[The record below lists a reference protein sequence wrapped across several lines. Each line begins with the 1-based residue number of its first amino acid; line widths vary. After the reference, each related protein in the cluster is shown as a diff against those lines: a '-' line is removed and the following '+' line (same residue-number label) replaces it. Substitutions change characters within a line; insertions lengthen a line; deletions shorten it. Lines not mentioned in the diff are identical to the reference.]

1 MRRLQHPSIVYSR
14 VRRTSKTR
22 PNYPSHQSG
31 ALTGS
36 RALSSLQSQPEDIP
50 EDSSHDPLVRNAVGV
65 QLLPRSIHRQI
76 FPHDT
81 FPPPSERAVQLSKE
95 HLSRHGLAKGISDP
109 IEAPLFNLPPL
120 LGKTIDQHFIS
131 MGIDRSEPY
140 LSNAKAFSLAH
151 LPSIP
156 TNWSQLPGWTV
167 YHSDGSFE
175 AIDHPPES
183 EYALLLD
190 VETFPALTQYAIMA
204 TAVSGES
211 WYSWLSPWLLDTTDQ
226 PHHLI
231 PMPSNTHRLIVG
243 HHVGFDR
250 ARIQQEYSL
259 KGTRTRFLDTMSL
272 HIATFGLSNPQRP
285 AYLFKKKKALSDQQN
300 LGEHD
305 TPSPNDPLHDF
316 LNAGSLHTQLTDLD
330 TSNQT
335 SWTDVA
341 SMNSL
346 EEVAKLHC
354 GIKLDKTLRN
364 VFLESDKSQIVKNI
378 PQLLEYCARDVS
390 ATHAVYCKL
399 LPLFLEQCPHPVSFA
414 GMLHMGNPFLPVDE
428 TWETYLKRSESAFL
442 TKSTTVKA
450 SLLRLA
456 EATRKLMFVKDP
468 KTGRPIYEDDHWL
481 KQLDWTPKKARW
493 SSLQTTQDLSS
504 SPHSEDASDPGTPI
518 QDSKKTIPAW
528 FANVQRSR
536 QGDSCCIPPDS
547 PLAAL
552 LFKVKFNG
560 HPVVWSRKLGWMF
573 SLVLD
578 PDAPSSNIPADEIDI
593 RDVPEQFELR
603 ENERIFK
610 LPSSAAQS
618 TKRVRTL
625 LSRNNAKLFEKE
637 VLSSPYPEAHMA
649 CQISKSSVISNDL
662 IQAISA
668 RCLELAAEAKT
679 LDSQDAKLDPWLRQL
694 DWTPVIEESNLS
706 LEDEAFTSHDP
717 AATEIGLH
725 QTQKSP
731 RSLKLPEE
739 EKVWPH
745 WYWLLARRGIDNIG
759 LTTKSQMTPL
769 LLRLSFCGFPLYRS
783 KQHGWVFRI
792 PLSELTEPYDSR
804 SPLSFDFERDPMFFN
819 DQEEAVFFKMPH
831 PDGESENVG
840 SPLSKSFDKAF
851 ENEILRANPLCIDH
865 ISANLLS
872 DSAHVT
878 LKEADSHAL
887 ADNARQALSMNMQC
901 SYWLNASQRIKDQM
915 VVWDPNPPHAKSDCP
930 ELSKRKQG
938 LILPQVTVMGTI
950 TRRATEKTWLAAANA
965 KKNKIG
971 TELKS
976 MIRAPPGYSIVGADV
991 DSEELWISSVM
1002 GDAQFGMHG
1011 ATAIGWMTLEGTK
1024 VAGTDLHSKTAS
1036 ILGISRNDAKV
1047 FNYSRIYGAGIAHAV
1062 QLLMKADPTASK
1074 EEATK
1079 LAKQLYASTKG
1090 VKNYRAETFSRK
1102 FWYGG
1107 TESYLFNK
1115 LEQIALAEYPETPAL
1130 NCGITRALRKCHLP
1144 SAGEGPDFMTSRVNW
1159 AVQSSG
1165 VDYLHMLI
1173 VAMDYL
1179 IDRYGIAARYM
1190 ISVHDEIR
1198 YLSAWEDHYR
1208 CALALQIANLWTRC
1222 QFAFKLEMDDL
1233 PQSCAWFSAV
1243 DVDHVLRKEVDLSC
1257 VTPSNPDPIPP
1268 GESLDIIKLLELTP
1282 MGLGKSHKPLEV
1294 PDQLINESAHL
1305 FRADNSQAMKHRST
1319 QLEWLAAQS
1328 SKDRDEVRKHWL
1340 RAQHQEEQAWVELEL
1355 RQRASP
1361 ARPQQTSSDVAPKIP
1376 QPLYRRVHIPQKTQP
1391 SSSPRPSLPSHQSP
1405 LNHLRKKV
1413 DDDPDMSAWKAF
1425 DASQSI
1431 RYPHHQL

>member
-1 MRRLQHPSIVYSR
+1 MKRLQQPSIVYSSLAR
-14 VRRTSKTR
+14 LNNRRPTIHPTPHPR
-22 PNYPSHQSG
+22 F
-31 ALTGS
+31 
-36 RALSSLQSQPEDIP
+36 RAEYSLQNSPIN
-50 EDSSHDPLVRNAVGV
+50 SSDDHRNEPIVRNAVGV

-76 FPHDT
+76 FPRDV
-81 FPPPSERAVQLSKE
+81 FPPPSERAIQLSKE

-109 IEAPLFNLPPL
+109 IEAPLFSLPSL
-120 LGKTIDQHFIS
+120 QGETIDQHFVS
-131 MGIDRSEPY
+131 LGVDRSEPY
-140 LSNAKAFSLAH
+140 LSNAKIFSLSE

-156 TNWSQLPGWTV
+156 TNWSQLPGWTI

-183 EYALLLD
+183 EKALVMD
-190 VETFPALTQYAIMA
+190 VETFPAHTQCAIMA
-204 TAVSGES
+204 TAVSSSS
-211 WYSWLSPWLLDTTDQ
+211 WYSWLSPWLVGKTDQ
-226 PHHLI
+226 PDNLI
-231 PMPSNTHRLIVG
+231 PMPSKTHRLIVG

-259 KGTRTRFLDTMSL
+259 RATRTRFLDTMSL

-285 AYLFKKKKALSDQQN
+285 AYMFSKKKALSNPQN
-300 LGEHD
+300 IEEHD
-305 TPSPNDPLHDF
+305 QENSNTPSDEPSNVNDFATGFSGLE
-316 LNAGSLHTQLTDLD
+316 AAT
-330 TSNQT
+330 QT

-354 GIKLDKTLRN
+354 GIQVDKTLRN
-364 VFLESDKSQIVKNI
+364 IFLENDKSQIVRHI

-428 TWETYLKRSESAFL
+428 TWQTYLERSESAFL

-493 SSLQTTQDLSS
+493 TSLQTTQDTL
-504 SPHSEDASDPGTPI
+504 PGSDSIDSNNPSKPA
-518 QDSKKTIPAW
+518 QDPKKMIPAW
-528 FANVQRSR
+528 FANLQRSR
-536 QGDSCCIPPDS
+536 QGDAFLIAPES

-552 LFKVKFNG
+552 LLKVKYQG
-560 HPVVWSRKLGWMF
+560 HPVLWSRKLGWLF
-573 SLVLD
+573 GSIID
-578 PDAPSSNIPADEIDI
+578 PNAPPSSLPTDEIDL
-593 RDVPEQFELR
+593 REVPEHVELY

-610 LPSSAAQS
+610 LPSSTGQS

-625 LSRNNAKLFEKE
+625 LSRNNSKLFDKDI
-637 VLSSPYPEAHMA
+637 LSSPYPEAHIA
-649 CQISKSSVISNDL
+649 CRIAKTSDVSNDL
-662 IQAISA
+662 NQGVYD
-668 RCLELAAEAKT
+668 RLLQLAEEAKT
-679 LDSQDAKLDPWLRQL
+679 LDSQSAKLDPWLRQL
-694 DWTPVIEESNLS
+694 DWTPVMEESDLR
-706 LEDEAFTSHDP
+706 LKDVEDSSPD
-717 AATEIGLH
+717 H
-725 QTQKSP
+725 QTTGVDQNQIHKSSK
-731 RSLKLPEE
+731 SLKLPEE
-739 EKVWPH
+739 DKVWPH

-792 PLSELTEPYDSR
+792 PSSELKDPYLSR
-804 SPLSFDFERDPMFFN
+804 VPLTFNFERDPMFVN
-819 DQEEAVFFKMPH
+819 DQEGAVFFKVPH
-831 PDGESENVG
+831 PDGDSENVG

-851 ENEILRANPLCIDH
+851 ENEVLRANPLCIDH
-865 ISANLLS
+865 SSANLLS

-878 LKEADSHAL
+878 LKAADSHAL
-887 ADNARQALSMNMQC
+887 ADNARQALSMSMQC

-915 VVWDPNPPHAKSDCP
+915 VIWESSLPQENSDNPEPSRC
-930 ELSKRKQG
+930 KQG

-976 MIRAPPGYSIVGADV
+976 MIRAPPGYAIVGADV

-1074 EEATK
+1074 TEATK

-1090 VKNYRAETFSRK
+1090 VKNYRADMFERK

-1179 IDRYGIAARYM
+1179 TDRYGIDARYM

-1198 YLSAWEDHYR
+1198 YLSAWEDRYR

-1268 GESLDIIKLLELTP
+1268 GESLDINKLLQVTP
-1282 MGLGKSHKPLEV
+1282 MGLGELKKPLEV
-1294 PDQLINESAHL
+1294 SDSSTGDFASLYKSNIAL
-1305 FRADNSQAMKHRST
+1305 KHRST

-1328 SKDRDEVRKHWL
+1328 SQDRDEIRKHWH
-1340 RAQHQEEQAWVELEL
+1340 RAQHQEEQAWVEHEL
-1355 RQRASP
+1355 RQRAPP
-1361 ARPQQTSSDVAPKIP
+1361 APAKKTTSQLAPKDT
-1376 QPLYRRVHIPQKTQP
+1376 QPLYRRVPIPQKVQP
-1391 SSSPRPSLPSHQSP
+1391 SSPSYKPRPSRPSRQVP
-1405 LNHLRKKV
+1405 LNHTRKNG
-1413 DDDPDMSAWKAF
+1413 DDDPDLSAWKAF
-1425 DASQSI
+1425 DASQSVNHPLD
-1431 RYPHHQL
+1431 RL

>member
-1 MRRLQHPSIVYSR
+1 MPDIRLSDIRPWMKRLQHSSIVQSCL
-14 VRRTSKTR
+14 RRTTNGTLAAR
-22 PNYPSHQSG
+22 QLG
-31 ALTGS
+31 AVTDC
-36 RALSSLQSQPEDIP
+36 RAPFI
-50 EDSSHDPLVRNAVGV
+50 RNPVGV
-65 QLLPRSIHRQI
+65 QLLPRLIHRQI
-76 FPHDT
+76 FPQDT
-81 FPPPSERAVQLSKE
+81 FPPPSDNAIQISKE

-109 IEAPLFNLPPL
+109 IEAPVFNLPPL
-120 LGKTIDQHFIS
+120 QGKTIDQHFIS
-131 MGIDRSEPY
+131 LGIDRSEPY
-140 LSNAKAFSLAH
+140 LSSAKAFSLTN

-156 TNWSQLPGWTV
+156 THWSQIPGWTV

-175 AIDHPPES
+175 TIDHPPEN
-183 EYALLLD
+183 EKALVMD
-190 VETFPALTQYAIMA
+190 VETFPAHTQCAIMA
-204 TAVSGES
+204 TAVSGSS
-211 WYSWLSPWLLDTTDQ
+211 WYSWLSPWLVDKTDQ
-226 PHHLI
+226 PDHLI
-231 PMPSNTHRLIVG
+231 TMPSNTHRLIVG
-243 HHVGFDR
+243 HYVGFDR

-259 KGTRTRFLDTMSL
+259 RGTQTRFLDTMSL

-285 AYLFKKKKALSDQQN
+285 AYISSKRRTSSDQQN
-300 LGEHD
+300 CDEHANPNSNN
-305 TPSPNDPLHDF
+305 PSHNF
-316 LNAGSLHTQLTDLD
+316 LDGSSIHTELPGLEA
-330 TSNQT
+330 SNRT

-354 GIKLDKTLRN
+354 GIKLDKALRN
-364 VFLESDKSQIVKNI
+364 IFLESDKSEIVKNI

-414 GMLHMGNPFLPVDE
+414 GMLHMGNPFLPVNE
-428 TWETYLKRSESAFL
+428 TWETYLERSESAFL
-442 TKSTTVKA
+442 AKSTTVKS

-468 KTGRPIYEDDHWL
+468 DTGRPIYEDDHWL

-493 SSLQTTQDLSS
+493 TSLQTVPNIPSNMNSNHCNDPS
-504 SPHSEDASDPGTPI
+504 ASI
-518 QDSKKTIPAW
+518 QDSKKMIPAW
-528 FANVQRSR
+528 FATVQRSL
-536 QGDSCCIPPDS
+536 QGDTCPIALDS

-573 SLVLD
+573 SLILD
-578 PDAPSSNIPADEIDI
+578 PDAPSSSIPADEIDL
-593 RDVPEQFELR
+593 RDVPEQIELR

-610 LPSSAAQS
+610 LPSSAAQA

-625 LSRNNAKLFEKE
+625 LSRNNAKLFEMGI
-637 VLSSPYPEAHMA
+637 LSSPYPEAHMA
-649 CQISKSSVISNDL
+649 CRISKTSDTTNNLS
-662 IQAISA
+662 QAVYD
-668 RCLELAAEAKT
+668 RCLKLAEEAKT
-679 LDSQDAKLDPWLRQL
+679 LDPQSAKLDPWLRQL
-694 DWTPVIEESNLS
+694 NWTPVIEESMTAEASQDQTSKSAKSMKLQE
-706 LEDEAFTSHDP
+706 ED
-717 AATEIGLH
+717 
-725 QTQKSP
+725 
-731 RSLKLPEE
+731 
-739 EKVWPH
+739 KVWPH

-792 PLSELTEPYDSR
+792 PSKELTEPYISR

-865 ISANLLS
+865 LSASLIS

-887 ADNARQALSMNMQC
+887 ADNARQALSMSMQC

-915 VVWDPNPPHAKSDCP
+915 VVWDPNLPQGKSDGLESARC
-930 ELSKRKQG
+930 KQG

-965 KKNKIG
+965 KKSKIG
-971 TELKS
+971 SELKS
-976 MIRAPPGYSIVGADV
+976 MVRAPPGYSIVGADV

-1024 VAGTDLHSKTAS
+1024 AAGTDLHSKTAS

-1074 EEATK
+1074 EQATK

-1090 VKNYRAETFSRK
+1090 VKNYRADMFERK

-1115 LEQIALAEYPETPAL
+1115 LEQIALADYPETPAL

-1144 SAGEGPDFMTSRVNW
+1144 NAGEGPDFMTSRVNW

-1198 YLSAWEDHYR
+1198 YLSAWEDRYR

-1222 QFAFKLEMDDL
+1222 QFAFKLEMHDL

-1268 GESLDIIKLLELTP
+1268 GESLDIIKLLQLTP
-1282 MGLGKSHKPLEV
+1282 MGLGELQKPLQV
-1294 PDQLINESAHL
+1294 PDCLTTRDANLIKSN
-1305 FRADNSQAMKHRST
+1305 NGQAMKHRSI

-1328 SKDRDEVRKHWL
+1328 SQDRDEIRKHW
-1340 RAQHQEEQAWVELEL
+1340 RCAQQLEEKAWIELEL
-1355 RQRASP
+1355 RERAP
-1361 ARPQQTSSDVAPKIP
+1361 PVRPRPPTPDP
-1376 QPLYRRVHIPQKTQP
+1376 QPPHRRVPIPHINSPP
-1391 SSSPRPSLPSHQSP
+1391 SSSPRHSHFSLPSRHAT
-1405 LNHLRKKV
+1405 LNNSGKHL
-1413 DDDPDMSAWKAF
+1413 DDDPDLSAWKAF
-1425 DASQSI
+1425 DAAQSTSHPLN
-1431 RYPHHQL
+1431 RL